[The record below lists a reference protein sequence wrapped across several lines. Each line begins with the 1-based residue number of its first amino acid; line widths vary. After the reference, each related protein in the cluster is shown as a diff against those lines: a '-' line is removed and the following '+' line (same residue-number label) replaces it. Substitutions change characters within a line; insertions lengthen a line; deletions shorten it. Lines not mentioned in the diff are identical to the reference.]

1 MSSTA
6 IHPSWLS
13 FIEPAFKE
21 PYMQDLKLFLLEEKK
36 NNVVV
41 YPHSSLVFN
50 ALIKTPLTKIKVV
63 ILGQDPYHGFGQA
76 HGLAFSVPKGIP
88 FPPSLQNIF
97 KELSRDLNIPFPR
110 SGDLSPWAEQGV
122 FLLNSTLT
130 VREGQAGSHQ
140 NKGWEVFTDYIISLV
155 NSQCENVVFMLWGK
169 FAQDKISLIDT
180 EKHFILKAPHPS
192 PLSAYRGFIGCS
204 HFSDANTF
212 LKNKEIGAIDWDLS
226 KF

>member
-1 MSSTA
+1 MSSSA

-21 PYMQDLKLFLLEEKK
+21 KYMQDLKFFLLEEKK

-41 YPHSSLVFN
+41 FPPSSLVFN
-50 ALIKTPLTKIKVV
+50 ALIKTPLTNIKVV
-63 ILGQDPYHGFGQA
+63 ILGQDPYHGLAQA

-110 SGDLSPWAEQGV
+110 SGDLTSWAEQGV
-122 FLLNSTLT
+122 LLLNATLT
-130 VREGQAGSHQ
+130 VREGNAGSHQ

-155 NSQCENVVFMLWGK
+155 NTHCRNVVFMLWGK
-169 FAQDKISLIDT
+169 YAQDKVSLIDT
-180 EKHFILKAPHPS
+180 EKHYILKAPHPS

-204 HFSDANTF
+204 HFSAANTY
-212 LKNKEIGAIDWDLS
+212 LKNKGIGEIDWDLS